1 MLPLSLWVSG
11 DLGDG
16 KGSNLAWR
24 FGIKFTNVSEEQG
37 GMGMKAFHNEMRDRS
52 EIPCE
57 GNCPYLVVTDTLN
70 CRKDSEGVVDMEEVR
85 DTGECPFWPHQ
96 KRGIG

>member
-1 MLPLSLWVSG
+1 MSPIYLWVTG
-11 DLGDG
+11 GLGDG
-16 KGSNLAWR
+16 KGSNLKWR
-24 FGIKFTNVSEEQG
+24 CGLKFTNGSDEQG
-37 GMGMKAFHNEMRDRS
+37 EIGMKVFHKKVRDRS

-85 DTGECPFWPHQ
+85 GKAECPF
-96 KRGIG
+96 